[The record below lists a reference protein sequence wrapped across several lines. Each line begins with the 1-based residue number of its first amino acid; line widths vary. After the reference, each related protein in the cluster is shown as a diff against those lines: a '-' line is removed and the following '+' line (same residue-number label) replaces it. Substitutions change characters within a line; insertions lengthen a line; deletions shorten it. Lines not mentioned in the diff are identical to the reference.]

1 MSTPKVSTP
10 KHAVLVLERLL
21 SVLGRRAAAAKR
33 QARYMKGDPNEI
45 AEAAGYAEGLA
56 ELVLELEP
64 AVADAQA
71 MSGRPLESR
80 LARLESKLAQIT
92 PNAPPGTLLSR
103 SLIPGGDTGWVL
115 GIGSLPARKAFFYGE
130 TIEEVVSLAE
140 AALLPKKA
148 RSTLTT
154 KKQKRKKE

>member
-21 SVLGRRAAAAKR
+21 SVLGRRAAVAKR
-33 QARYMKGDPNEI
+33 QARYMKGDPNAI

-64 AVADAQA
+64 AVMDAREI
-71 MSGRPLESR
+71 SGAPLESR
-80 LARLESKLAQIT
+80 IARLEELDLEADII
-92 PNAPPGTLLSR
+92 PGTILSR
-103 SLIPGGDTGWVL
+103 TRNDISSGWVF
-115 GIGSLPARKAFFYGE
+115 GVGSIHARKAFFYGD
-130 TIEEVVSLAE
+130 TIEEAVSLAE

-148 RSTLTT
+148 RSTLTP